1 MIDKTA
7 VYVIED
13 SVHLRAEISHSLTGL
28 GIRCVVFNDV
38 SELPAKIDRAVI
50 FLIRHE
56 SSSRALLEKYR
67 SDRAPVSAKVEF
79 SCNAGFEKAV
89 IAIRDGASDFVV
101 WPSEPGLLERAV
113 RRAEEDLRRNQ
124 PARVMGGRAKEKVAM
139 LTTRERQVLNDV
151 INGCTT
157 ERIATRL
164 SISPR
169 TVDIHRRNVLS
180 KLNVRNTAQAI
191 VIALSSGEFQPAHD
205 DYAMDH
211 AFA

>member
-1 MIDKTA
+1 MDEITA

-13 SVHLRAEISHSLTGL
+13 SVHLRAEISHNLSAL

-38 SELPAKIDRAVI
+38 SELPVKIDRPVI
-50 FLIRHE
+50 FMIRHE
-56 SSSRALLEKYR
+56 SPSRALIDKYR
-67 SDRAPVSAKVEF
+67 ADRAPVSAKIEF

-89 IAIRDGASDFVV
+89 SAIREGASDFVV
-101 WPSEPGLLERAV
+101 WPSESGLLELAV
-113 RRAEEDLRRNQ
+113 KRAEDDCRRNQ
-124 PARVMGGRAKEKVAM
+124 PAKVMGGRAKERVAM
-139 LTTRERQVLNDV
+139 LTTRERQVLSAV

-164 SISPR
+164 AISPR

-191 VIALSSGEFQPAHD
+191 VIALSSGEFQPVND
-205 DYAMDH
+205 DFALEAAYA
-211 AFA
+211 

>member
-1 MIDKTA
+1 MDDKTA

-13 SVHLRAEISHSLTGL
+13 SVHLRAEISHNLGAL

-38 SELPAKIDRAVI
+38 SELPAKIDRPVI
-50 FLIRHE
+50 FMIRHE
-56 SSSRALLEKYR
+56 SPSRAMIDKYR
-67 SDRAPVSAKVEF
+67 ADRAPVSAKIEF

-89 IAIRDGASDFVV
+89 TAIREGASDFVV
-101 WPSEPGLLERAV
+101 WPSEAGLLELAV
-113 RRAEEDLRRNQ
+113 KRAEDDCRRNQ
-124 PARVMGGRAKEKVAM
+124 PAKVMGGRAKERVAM
-139 LTTRERQVLNDV
+139 LTTRERQVLGAV

-164 SISPR
+164 AISPR

-191 VIALSSGEFQPAHD
+191 VIALSSGEFQPVND
-205 DYAMDH
+205 DFALEAAYA
-211 AFA
+211 

>member
-1 MIDKTA
+1 MDDTTA

-13 SVHLRAEISHSLTGL
+13 SVHLRAEISHNLSAL

-38 SELPAKIDRAVI
+38 SELPVKIDRPVI
-50 FLIRHE
+50 FMIRHE
-56 SSSRALLEKYR
+56 SPSRAMIDKYR
-67 SDRAPVSAKVEF
+67 ADRAPVSAKIEF

-89 IAIRDGASDFVV
+89 AAIREGASDFVV
-101 WPSEPGLLERAV
+101 WPSESGLLELAV
-113 RRAEEDLRRNQ
+113 KRAEDDCRRNL
-124 PARVMGGRAKEKVAM
+124 PAKVMGGRAKERVAM
-139 LTTRERQVLNDV
+139 LTTRERQVLGAV

-164 SISPR
+164 AISPR

-191 VIALSSGEFQPAHD
+191 VIALSSGEFQPVND
-205 DYAMDH
+205 DFALEAAYA
-211 AFA
+211 

>member
-1 MIDKTA
+1 MDYMTP

-13 SVHLRAEISHSLTGL
+13 SVHLRAEISHSLTAL
-28 GIRCVVFNDV
+28 GIHCVVFNDV
-38 SELPAKIDRAVI
+38 GELPAKIDRTVI

-56 SSSRALLEKYR
+56 SSSRAQLEKYR

-89 IAIRDGASDFVV
+89 AAIRDGASDFVV
-101 WPSEPGLLERAV
+101 WPSEAGLLQLAIT
-113 RRAEEDLRRNQ
+113 RAEDDCRRNQ
-124 PARVMGGRAKEKVAM
+124 PAKVMGGRAKERISM
-139 LTTRERQVLNDV
+139 LTSRERQVLGAV

-164 SISPR
+164 AISPR
-169 TVDIHRRNVLS
+169 TVDIHRRNVLA

-191 VIALSSGEFQPAHD
+191 VIALSSGEFQPVND
-205 DYAMDH
+205 DFTISSAYA
-211 AFA
+211 